1 MTTPAFPPLFE
12 GMPATGQKTPF
23 AQACDAAKKGC
34 DAGLVTYDLG
44 AHQLSA
50 AIVFAPETRLDDALA
65 ILPLCG
71 VGFQNAL
78 GALAPPEVAV
88 HLDWDGTIRVNG
100 GRCGILQIAASTLD
114 PDHEPDW
121 IVVALTLQLWPDDPE
136 TGHIPDH
143 TALYAEGCAD
153 VDAVALLEA
162 WIRHTLVWINRWDDE
177 GAAPIHK
184 EWTGIAYQIN
194 EKTTVDGRSGI
205 FLGVDEKFGLLL
217 RDDDNTTLIPLTNLL
232 KDN

>member
-1 MTTPAFPPLFE
+1 MNAPVFPPLFE
-12 GMPATGQKTPF
+12 GQPVIGQNDPF
-23 AQACDAAKKGC
+23 EQACDAAINGC

-44 AHQLSA
+44 AHQLRA
-50 AIVFAPETRLDDALA
+50 AVVFAPEMALA
-65 ILPLCG
+65 DAMTILPLCG

-88 HLDWDGTIRVNG
+88 HLGWNGEIWVNG
-100 GRCGILQIAASTLD
+100 GRCGTLQITASDND
-114 PDHEPDW
+114 PAVEPNW
-121 IVVALTLQLWPDDPE
+121 VTVGLTLQLWPDDPE

-162 WIRHTLVWINRWDDE
+162 WVRHTLVWINRWDDE
-177 GAAPIHK
+177 GARAIHK
-184 EWTGIAYQIN
+184 EWTGIAHGIN
-194 EKTTVDGRSGI
+194 EDITIGNKTGT

-217 RDDDNTTLIPLTNLL
+217 RHNDKTTLVPLTSLL
-232 KDN
+232 KDD